1 MAFEDTDQ
9 VVFADT
15 DTDVDPADADDTD
28 QLDTF
33 NVNDGVT
40 AAPGCVTDTVRVT
53 CGEPDDV
60 VNVTVALRDVVAVF
74 A

>member
-1 MAFEDTDQ
+1 M
-9 VVFADT
+9 FAVT
-15 DTDVDPADADDTD
+15 DTAVDPADADDTD
-28 QLDTF
+28 HADTF
-33 NVNDGVT
+33 NVNDGVTT

-60 VNVTVALRDVVAVF
+60 TNVTVALRDDVVVF

>member
-1 MAFEDTDQ
+1 MAFDDTDHD
-9 VVFADT
+9 VFDVT
-15 DTDVDPADADDTD
+15 DTGVDPADADDTD
-28 QLDTF
+28 QADTF
-33 NVNDGVT
+33 NVNDGVN

-60 VNVTVALRDVVAVF
+60 TNVTVALRDADAVF